1 MRSAG
6 PAEQLCF
13 TGSQMKKL
21 IVNAD
26 DFGLTDGVNRAV
38 LEGHRN
44 GIITSTTLMANGM
57 AFDSAVAASATAP
70 GLGVGVHLNLTQG
83 RPLTPACQ
91 VPSIVTSDGSF
102 YPGPAILARQILSR
116 RVKLGDVETELRCQ
130 IQKVASSGVRI
141 THLDSHKHIH
151 LLPPLFNV
159 VVKLAQEYGIR
170 CIRCPIEPASSA
182 LGPLL
187 SGQSGWTRMAR
198 QYLLS
203 RGLSTLAAL
212 QANKVADAGLC
223 RPEHFYGLSQTGFL
237 DAAILGQ
244 LLRAL
249 PEGTSEMMCHPGYV
263 DEALMGTR
271 TRLRVQRET
280 ELDALT
286 NTGIRE
292 LVREMG
298 IELISYDR
306 LRQAG
311 DPAGRNC
318 NEPVQEDTRKR

>member
-1 MRSAG
+1 
-6 PAEQLCF
+6 
-13 TGSQMKKL
+13 MKKL

-26 DFGLTDGVNRAV
+26 DFGLTEGVNRAI
-38 LEGHRN
+38 LGGHRN

-70 GLGVGVHLNLTQG
+70 WLGVGVHLNLTQG
-83 RPLTPACQ
+83 QPVTPASQ
-91 VPSIVTSDGSF
+91 ISSIVTSDGSF
-102 YPGPAILARQILSR
+102 YPSPGILARQLLSR
-116 RVKLGDVETELRCQ
+116 RVELGDVETELRNQ
-130 IQKVASSGVRI
+130 IQKVASSGIRI

-159 VVKLAQEYGIR
+159 AVKLAREYGIR
-170 CIRCPIEPASSA
+170 CIRCPVEPAWSA
-182 LGPLL
+182 LGPLF

-198 QYLLS
+198 QYLLG

-212 QANKVADAGLC
+212 QANKMAEAGLH

-237 DAAILGQ
+237 DATILAR

-249 PEGTSEMMCHPGYV
+249 PEGTSEIMCHPGYV

-271 TRLRVQRET
+271 TRLRIQRET

-292 LVREMG
+292 LVREIG
-298 IELISYDR
+298 IELVPYDE
-306 LRQAG
+306 LPQAR

-318 NEPVQEDTRKR
+318 NEPVQDGTRKR